1 MFFLTETTVGST
13 PTAATSASITEVMEL
28 LKTIAS
34 FILDMVVDVVDLVMS
49 QPLLII
55 PVGVVMLRT
64 VISVFRTLF

>member
-1 MFFLTETTVGST
+1 MEETVTST
-13 PTAATSASITEVMEL
+13 TATSTSISAVLEL

-49 QPLLII
+49 QPLLLI
-55 PVGVVMLRT
+55 PIGVVMLRT